1 MPDKSRPTGETRPD
15 PTYNRNN
22 QQTTTTSSQSC
33 KCLLPRSRFSF
44 SKHLMNF
51 SSLLFQRMAR
61 AALFYDEEGKKVSI
75 SLQGDH
81 LYISH
86 YSLQYHGLGAI
97 F

>member
-1 MPDKSRPTGETRPD
+1 MPDKSRPTGETPKDPD
-15 PTYNRNN
+15 YKRNRDP
-22 QQTTTTSSQSC
+22 QPRQGR
-33 KCLLPRSRFSF
+33 KCFLPRSRFSF
-44 SKHLMNF
+44 FKHLMNS
-51 SSLLFQRMAR
+51 SSLLFQRM